1 MRNVQA
7 RKFAKAMKAPL
18 VFTSATHSV
27 NVQKLFKVVL
37 AKVKLS
43 FWNVAPQDSLSV
55 ECRLMLTLFAPTYAL
70 PLCGW
75 ATRYLTYAAH

>member
-1 MRNVQA
+1 MCSPAKPNTTQLSSAQLTAHPLRQA

-37 AKVKLS
+37 AKVFDLK
-43 FWNVAPQDSLSV
+43 
-55 ECRLMLTLFAPTYAL
+55 CTLDKIEEVGE
-70 PLCGW
+70 PL
-75 ATRYLTYAAH
+75 LIF